1 MRALVI
7 LLFTVTLLSGCFNN
21 SFENHMRKG
30 KDDLLAN
37 NYDEAIKSFDTALI
51 EEPNNKDAIALM
63 KRAKEEKADEDNKR
77 KIEEFIRETDT
88 LYKRLIL
95 IGNNTDIKNIS
106 YQEAKSKLDKLDPIN
121 KEFEDLSIKWND
133 EQLVTEAFQS
143 LQSAIANL
151 ESSLSTSIDLIDDP
165 EEIVDTDNNGEVSDF
180 EFMRS
185 RKGLMIRSFVS
196 YVDDTKSYAKE
207 VNELKEE
214 K

>member
-63 KRAKEEKADEDNKR
+63 KRAREEKADEDNKR

-143 LQSAIANL
+143 LQSAIADL

-196 YVDDTKSYAKE
+196 YVDDTKSYVKE
-207 VNELKEE
+207 VNKLKEE